1 MLRSIVMARSALN
14 PRLRSLACW
23 IASAL
28 PVWGGITLESDGY
41 HVRPGDRIQDALDQA
56 ATNAVQKTVWVHAGT
71 YRPDAKRQALVW
83 FNRRH
88 DGIRL
93 VALGEVTLSAA
104 NPEVSANQEPSYP
117 AVVNHVAYFGDGVST
132 NTLMRGFR
140 LTGANAFLTQDG
152 TPALEPN
159 RTILKNHFFYSDGGA
174 VKVFGRSAP
183 RLVELTIE
191 DNFTRPCGAG
201 ISVQQQGFRETPV
214 LIASCRFLNNRAQ
227 GTGPAIDLL
236 AGSSAKI
243 LNCLFVGNISNT
255 GEDLVAKAS
264 GEKPFANN
272 GAITI
277 FWESL
282 ALVQNCT
289 FTGNRNGVDDMGGDS
304 VYVAN
309 LFHANRAE
317 GGLPGLARYEL
328 AINAGGRVENCAILG
343 PAHDAKKVIDPAK
356 NRLQG
361 PDPRFDADWVP
372 QAPEYAGIGYRPM
385 RPAHAPPPAPAP
397 PRPPITAVPPVPAS
411 R

>member
-1 MLRSIVMARSALN
+1 MACSA
-14 PRLRSLACW
+14 PHRRLKILACW
-23 IASAL
+23 IASGLAA
-28 PVWGGITLESDGY
+28 WGGITLESDGY
-41 HVRPGDRIQDALDQA
+41 HVRPGDRIQDALEQA
-56 ATNAVQKTVWVHAGT
+56 STNAVQKTVWVHAGT
-71 YRPDAKRQALVW
+71 YRPDAKRQALVG

-93 VALGEVTLSAA
+93 VALGDVTLSAA
-104 NPEVSANQEPSYP
+104 NPSLSSTNDPSHP
-117 AVVNHVAYFGDGVST
+117 AVVNHLVYFGDGLST

-140 LTGANAFLTQDG
+140 LTGANAFLTKEG

-183 RLVELTIE
+183 RLIELTIE

-236 AGSSAKI
+236 AGSSARI

-264 GEKPFANN
+264 GEKPFTNN

-309 LFHANRAE
+309 LFHANRAD
-317 GGLPGLARYEL
+317 GGLPGFPRYEL
-328 AINAGGRVENCAILG
+328 AVNAGARVENCAILG
-343 PAHDAKKVIDPAK
+343 PFHDARKVIDPRQ
-356 NRLQG
+356 NRLEG

-372 QAPEYAGIGYRPM
+372 QAAEYSGIGYRPLK
-385 RPAHAPPPAPAP
+385 PPATGAP
-397 PRPPITAVPPVPAS
+397 RAPVTSAPPVPAS

>member
-1 MLRSIVMARSALN
+1 MTIRGLPWWLGGQAALAT
-14 PRLRSLACW
+14 LAL
-23 IASAL
+23 AA
-28 PVWGGITLESDGY
+28 VTLEPDGY
-41 HVRPGDRIQDALDQA
+41 HVRPGDRLQDALDLA
-56 ATNAVQKTVWVHAGT
+56 ATNAVQKTVRVHPGV
-71 YRPDAKRQALVW
+71 YRPESKRQALAW

-93 VALGEVTLSAA
+93 LALGEVTLSAA
-104 NPEVSANQEPSYP
+104 NPALSSTNEPSHP
-117 AVVNHVAYFGDGVST
+117 AVVNHVVYFGDGIST

-140 LTGANAFLTQDG
+140 LTGANAFLTKEG

-191 DNFTRPCGAG
+191 DNVTRPCGAG
-201 ISVQQQGFRETPV
+201 ISVQQQGFRDTPV

-236 AGSSAKI
+236 AGSSARI
-243 LNCLFVGNISNT
+243 LNCLFVGNLSNT

-304 VYVAN
+304 VYVDS

-317 GGLPGLARYEL
+317 GGLPGFARYEL
-328 AINAGGRVENCAILG
+328 AVNAGARVEGCAILG
-343 PAHDAKKVIDPAK
+343 AVHDLKRVIDPAR
-356 NRLQG
+356 NRLAG

-372 QAPEYAGIGYRPM
+372 QAPEYARIGYRPP
-385 RPAHAPPPAPAP
+385 RPPPGAPAGATTAPPVTSAPPAPA
-397 PRPPITAVPPVPAS
+397 S

>member
-1 MLRSIVMARSALN
+1 MTRCL
-14 PRLRSLACW
+14 PFLAIW
-23 IASAL
+23 AASAAL
-28 PVWGGITLESDGY
+28 ASGGITLEPDGY
-41 HVRPGDRIQDALDQA
+41 HVRPGDQIQAALDQA
-56 ATNAVQKTVWVHAGT
+56 ATNTVQKTVWVHAGL
-71 YRPDAKRQALVW
+71 YRPESKRQALIG

-93 VALGEVTLSAA
+93 VALGDVTLTAA
-104 NPEVSANQEPSYP
+104 NPALSTTHEPSHP
-117 AVVNHVAYFGDGVST
+117 AVVNHVVYFGDGVST
-132 NTLMRGFR
+132 NTLIRGFR
-140 LTGANAFLTQDG
+140 LTGAHAFLTKEG
-152 TPALEPN
+152 TQTLEPN
-159 RTILKNHFFYSDGGA
+159 RTVLKNHFFYSDGGA
-174 VKVFGRSAP
+174 VKVFGRSSP
-183 RLVELTIE
+183 RLVELTID

-201 ISVQQQGFRETPV
+201 ISVQQQGFRDTPV

-282 ALVQNCT
+282 ALIQNCT

-304 VYVAN
+304 VYIAN

-317 GGLPGLARYEL
+317 GGLAGFARYEL
-328 AINAGGRVENCAILG
+328 AINAGARVENCAILG
-343 PAHDAKKVIDPAK
+343 TVFDAKKVIDPRQ
-356 NRLQG
+356 NRLEG
-361 PDPRFDADWVP
+361 PEPRFDANYVP
-372 QAPEYAGIGYRPM
+372 QAAEYSGIGYRPM
-385 RPAHAPPPAPAP
+385 TQTNSPNPASVSQ
-397 PRPPITAVPPVPAS
+397 RPPVTSAPPVPAS

>member
-1 MLRSIVMARSALN
+1 MTRSVLSVAIWA
-14 PRLRSLACW
+14 
-23 IASAL
+23 ASAAL
-28 PVWGGITLESDGY
+28 AWGGITLEPDGY
-41 HVRPGDRIQDALDQA
+41 HVRLGDRIQAALDQA
-56 ATNAVQKTVWVHAGT
+56 ATNTVQKTVWVHAGL
-71 YRPDAKRQALVW
+71 YRPESKRQALIG

-93 VALGEVTLSAA
+93 VALGDVTLTAANPTLSAT
-104 NPEVSANQEPSYP
+104 NEPSHP
-117 AVVNHVAYFGDGVST
+117 AVVNHVVYFGDGVST
-132 NTLMRGFR
+132 NTLLRGFR
-140 LTGANAFLTQDG
+140 LTGANAFLTKEG
-152 TPALEPN
+152 TQTLEPN
-159 RTILKNHFFYSDGGA
+159 RTVLKNHFFYSDGGA
-174 VKVFGRSAP
+174 VKIFGRSSP
-183 RLVELTIE
+183 RLIELTIE

-289 FTGNRNGVDDMGGDS
+289 FTGNRNGVDDMGGES
-304 VYVAN
+304 SYAN
-309 LFHANRAE
+309 CIFVDNKLDA
-317 GGLPGLARYEL
+317 GLKGFARYEL
-328 AINAGGRVENCAILG
+328 AVNAGAKVAGCFINGTIHDVRRDVSATENVLNA
-343 PAHDAKKVIDPAK
+343 PPPQFNDA
-356 NRLQG
+356 
-361 PDPRFDADWVP
+361 FVP
-372 QAPEYAGIGYRPM
+372 QAPEYQNAGYRPVST
-385 RPAHAPPPAPAP
+385 PSVPAPKKP
-397 PRPPITAVPPVPAS
+397 
-411 R
+411 

>member
-1 MLRSIVMARSALN
+1 MTRFVLYWASWA
-14 PRLRSLACW
+14 
-23 IASAL
+23 ASAAL
-28 PVWGGITLESDGY
+28 AWGGITLEPDGY
-41 HVRPGDRIQDALDQA
+41 HIRPGDAIQAALDQA
-56 ATNAVQKTVWVHAGT
+56 ATNALQKTVWVHSGV
-71 YRPDAKRQALVW
+71 YRPDSKRQALIG

-93 VALGEVTLSAA
+93 VALGDVTLTAA
-104 NPEVSANQEPSYP
+104 NPGLSSTDEPSHP
-117 AVVNHVAYFGDGVST
+117 AVVNHVVYFGDGVST
-132 NTLMRGFR
+132 NTLLRGFR
-140 LTGANAFLTQDG
+140 LIGANGFLTKEG

-174 VKVFGRSAP
+174 VKVFGRSSP
-183 RLVELTIE
+183 RLIELTIE
-191 DNFTRPCGAG
+191 DNFSRPCGAG
-201 ISVQQQGFRETPV
+201 ISIQQQGFRDTPV

-236 AGSSAKI
+236 AGSSAKV
-243 LNCLFVGNISNT
+243 LNCLFVGNISNI

-282 ALVQNCT
+282 ALIQNCT

-317 GGLPGLARYEL
+317 GGLPGHARYEL

-343 PAHDAKKVIDPAK
+343 RVFDAKKVIDPTR
-356 NRLQG
+356 NRLEG
-361 PDPRFDADWVP
+361 PDPRFDTDFVP
-372 QAPEYAGIGYRPM
+372 QTSEYSGIGYRPM
-385 RPAHAPPPAPAP
+385 KSTKSPTSISPAPPVISPPPAPG
-397 PRPPITAVPPVPAS
+397 S

>member
-14 PRLRSLACW
+14 PRRRSLACW

-28 PVWGGITLESDGY
+28 SVWGGITLESDGF

-56 ATNAVQKTVWVHAGT
+56 ATHAVQKTVWVHAGT

-104 NPEVSANQEPSYP
+104 NPEVSANKEPSYP
-117 AVVNHVAYFGDGVST
+117 AVVNHVVYFGDGIST

-201 ISVQQQGFRETPV
+201 ISVQQQGFREIPV

-317 GGLPGLARYEL
+317 GGLPGFPHYEL

-343 PAHDAKKVIDPAK
+343 PIHDAKKVIDPAK

-361 PDPRFDADWVP
+361 PDPRLDADWVP
-372 QAPEYAGIGYRPM
+372 QTPEYAGIGYRPM
-385 RPAHAPPPAPAP
+385 TRAKSPAPAP
-397 PRPPITAVPPVPAS
+397 ALPAPPVTAAPPVPAS

>member
-1 MLRSIVMARSALN
+1 MTIRGLR
-14 PRLRSLACW
+14 RLLAGLA
-23 IASAL
+23 ASTGLA
-28 PVWGGITLESDGY
+28 VAAVTLEPDGY
-41 HVRPGDRIQDALDQA
+41 HVRPGDRLQDALDLA
-56 ATNAVQKTVWVHAGT
+56 ATNAVQKTVRVHAGT
-71 YRPDAKRQALVW
+71 YRPDSRRQALVG

-93 VALGEVTLSAA
+93 VALGDVTLSAA
-104 NPEVSANQEPSYP
+104 NPALSPTNEPSHP
-117 AVVNHVAYFGDGVST
+117 AVVNHVVYFGDGIST

-140 LTGANAFLTQDG
+140 LSGANAFLTKEG
-152 TPALEPN
+152 TQALEPN
-159 RTILKNHFFYSDGGA
+159 RTVLKNHFFYSDGGA

-183 RLVELTIE
+183 RLIELTIE

-201 ISVQQQGFRETPV
+201 ISVQQQGFRDTPV

-236 AGSSAKI
+236 AGSSARI
-243 LNCLFVGNISNT
+243 LNCLFVGNVSNT

-304 VYVAN
+304 VYVDS
-309 LFHANRAE
+309 LFHGNRAE
-317 GGLPGLARYEL
+317 GGLPGFARYEL
-328 AINAGGRVENCAILG
+328 AVNAGARVEGCAILG
-343 PAHDAKKVIDPAK
+343 PVHDAKKVIDPAR
-356 NRLQG
+356 NRLSG

-372 QAPEYAGIGYRPM
+372 QAPEYARVGYRPP
-385 RPAHAPPPAPAP
+385 RPPAGTPGVAAPPVTSAPPAPA
-397 PRPPITAVPPVPAS
+397 S

>member
-1 MLRSIVMARSALN
+1 MSRSGITLRL
-14 PRLRSLACW
+14 LSLACGA
-23 IASAL
+23 ASAL
-28 PVWGGITLESDGY
+28 SVWAGITLETDGY
-41 HVRPGDRIQDALDQA
+41 HVRPGDRIQDALEQA
-56 ATNAVQKTVWVHAGT
+56 ATNALQKTVWVHPGT
-71 YRPDAKRQALVW
+71 YRPDSKRQALVG

-93 VALGEVTLSAA
+93 VALGDVTLSAA
-104 NPEVSANQEPSYP
+104 NPSLSATNDPAHP
-117 AVVNHVAYFGDGVST
+117 AVVNHVVYFGDGVST

-140 LTGANAFLTQDG
+140 LTGANAFLTKEG

-236 AGSSAKI
+236 AGSSARI

-317 GGLPGLARYEL
+317 GGLPGFPRYEL
-328 AINAGGRVENCAILG
+328 AVNAGGRVENCAILG
-343 PAHDAKKVIDPAK
+343 PFHDAKKVIDPRQ
-356 NRLQG
+356 NRLSG

-372 QAPEYAGIGYRPM
+372 QAGEYSGIGYRPAK
-385 RPAHAPPPAPAP
+385 PPTTSTPKAPVTSA
-397 PRPPITAVPPVPAS
+397 PPVPAS

>member
-1 MLRSIVMARSALN
+1 MACSASHR
-14 PRLRSLACW
+14 RLRVLACW
-23 IASAL
+23 IASASAA
-28 PVWGGITLESDGY
+28 WGGITLETDGY
-41 HVRPGDRIQDALDQA
+41 HVRPGDRIQDALEQA
-56 ATNAVQKTVWVHAGT
+56 ATNALQKTVWVHAGT
-71 YRPDAKRQALVW
+71 YRPDAKRQALVG

-93 VALGEVTLSAA
+93 VALGDVTLSAA
-104 NPEVSANQEPSYP
+104 NPSLSSTNDPSHP
-117 AVVNHVAYFGDGVST
+117 AVVNHLVYFGDGLST

-140 LTGANAFLTQDG
+140 LTGANAFLTKEG

-183 RLVELTIE
+183 RLVGLTIE

-236 AGSSAKI
+236 AGSSARI

-264 GEKPFANN
+264 GEKPFTNN

-309 LFHANRAE
+309 LFHANRAD
-317 GGLPGLARYEL
+317 GGLPGFSRYEL
-328 AINAGGRVENCAILG
+328 AVNAGGRVENCAILG
-343 PAHDAKKVIDPAK
+343 PFHDAKKVIDPAR
-356 NRLQG
+356 NRLEG

-372 QAPEYAGIGYRPM
+372 QAGEYSGIGYRPM
-385 RPAHAPPPAPAP
+385 RPPTSGSPKAPVTSA
-397 PRPPITAVPPVPAS
+397 PPVPAS

>member
-1 MLRSIVMARSALN
+1 MTRSVLSVAIWA
-14 PRLRSLACW
+14 
-23 IASAL
+23 ASAAL
-28 PVWGGITLESDGY
+28 AWGGITLEPDGY
-41 HVRPGDRIQDALDQA
+41 HVRPGDRIQEALDQA
-56 ATNAVQKTVWVHAGT
+56 ATNALQKTVWVHAGL
-71 YRPDAKRQALVW
+71 YRPESKRQALIG

-93 VALGEVTLSAA
+93 VALGDVTLTAA
-104 NPEVSANQEPSYP
+104 NPALSATHEPSHP
-117 AVVNHVAYFGDGVST
+117 AVVNHVVYFGDGVST
-132 NTLMRGFR
+132 NTLLRGFR
-140 LTGANAFLTQDG
+140 LTGANAFLTKEG

-159 RTILKNHFFYSDGGA
+159 RTVLKNHFFYSDGGA
-174 VKVFGRSAP
+174 VKVFGRSSP
-183 RLVELTIE
+183 RLIELTIE

-201 ISVQQQGFRETPV
+201 ISVQQQGFRDTPV
-214 LIASCRFLNNRAQ
+214 LIASCRFLNNKAQ

-255 GEDLVAKAS
+255 GED
-264 GEKPFANN
+264 N

-309 LFHANRAE
+309 LFHANRSE
-317 GGLPGLARYEL
+317 GGLPGHPRYEL
-328 AINAGGRVENCAILG
+328 AINAGARVENCAILG
-343 PAHDAKKVIDPAK
+343 RVFDAKKVIDPRQ
-356 NRLQG
+356 NRLEG
-361 PDPRFDADWVP
+361 PDPRFNTDYVP
-372 QAPEYAGIGYRPM
+372 QAAEYSGIGYRPM
-385 RPAHAPPPAPAP
+385 TRAKSPNPASASPGAPVTSA
-397 PRPPITAVPPVPAS
+397 PPVPAS

>member
-1 MLRSIVMARSALN
+1 MSRSGNTLRL
-14 PRLRSLACW
+14 LSLACGV
-23 IASAL
+23 ASAL
-28 PVWGGITLESDGY
+28 SVWAGITLETDGY
-41 HVRPGDRIQDALDQA
+41 HVRPGDRIQDALEQA
-56 ATNAVQKTVWVHAGT
+56 ATNALQKTVWVHPGT
-71 YRPDAKRQALVW
+71 YRPDSKRQALVG

-93 VALGEVTLSAA
+93 VALGDVTLSAA
-104 NPEVSANQEPSYP
+104 NPSLSATNDPAHP
-117 AVVNHVAYFGDGVST
+117 AVVNHVVYFGDGLST
-132 NTLMRGFR
+132 NTLIRGFR
-140 LTGANAFLTQDG
+140 LTGANAFLTKEG

-183 RLVELTIE
+183 RLVELNIE

-236 AGSSAKI
+236 AGSSARI

-317 GGLPGLARYEL
+317 GGLAGFPRYEL
-328 AINAGGRVENCAILG
+328 AVNAGGRVENCAILG
-343 PAHDAKKVIDPAK
+343 PFHDAKKVIDPRQ
-356 NRLQG
+356 NRLSG

-372 QAPEYAGIGYRPM
+372 QAAEYSGIGYRPSKPPT
-385 RPAHAPPPAPAP
+385 RGTPKAPVTSA
-397 PRPPITAVPPVPAS
+397 PPVPAS

>member
-1 MLRSIVMARSALN
+1 MSRSGITLRL
-14 PRLRSLACW
+14 LSLACGA
-23 IASAL
+23 ASAL
-28 PVWGGITLESDGY
+28 SVWAGITLETDGY
-41 HVRPGDRIQDALDQA
+41 HVRPGDRIQDALEQA
-56 ATNAVQKTVWVHAGT
+56 ATNALQKTVWVHPGT
-71 YRPDAKRQALVW
+71 YRPDSKRQALVG

-93 VALGEVTLSAA
+93 VALGDVTLSAA
-104 NPEVSANQEPSYP
+104 NPSLSATNDPAHP
-117 AVVNHVAYFGDGVST
+117 AVVNHVVYFGDGVST

-140 LTGANAFLTQDG
+140 LTGANAFLTKEG

-236 AGSSAKI
+236 AGSSARI

-317 GGLPGLARYEL
+317 GGLPGFPRYEL
-328 AINAGGRVENCAILG
+328 AVNAGGRVENCAILG
-343 PAHDAKKVIDPAK
+343 PFHDAKKVIDPRQ
-356 NRLQG
+356 NRLSG

-372 QAPEYAGIGYRPM
+372 QAGEYSGIGYRPAK
-385 RPAHAPPPAPAP
+385 PPTISTPKAPVTSA
-397 PRPPITAVPPVPAS
+397 PPVPAS

>member
-1 MLRSIVMARSALN
+1 MACSA
-14 PRLRSLACW
+14 PHRRLKILACW
-23 IASAL
+23 IASGLAA
-28 PVWGGITLESDGY
+28 WGGITLESDGY
-41 HVRPGDRIQDALDQA
+41 HVRPGDRIQDALEQA
-56 ATNAVQKTVWVHAGT
+56 ATHAVQKTVWVHAGT
-71 YRPDAKRQALVW
+71 YRPDAKRQALVG

-93 VALGEVTLSAA
+93 VALGDVTLSAA
-104 NPEVSANQEPSYP
+104 NPSLSSTNDPSHP
-117 AVVNHVAYFGDGVST
+117 AVVNHLVYFGDGLST

-140 LTGANAFLTQDG
+140 LTGANAFLTKEG

-183 RLVELTIE
+183 RLIELTIE

-236 AGSSAKI
+236 AGSSARI

-264 GEKPFANN
+264 GEKPFTNN

-309 LFHANRAE
+309 LFHANRAD
-317 GGLPGLARYEL
+317 GGLPGFPRYEL
-328 AINAGGRVENCAILG
+328 AVNAGARVENCAILG
-343 PAHDAKKVIDPAK
+343 PFHDARKVIDPRQ
-356 NRLQG
+356 NRLEG

-372 QAPEYAGIGYRPM
+372 QAAEYSGIGYRPLK
-385 RPAHAPPPAPAP
+385 PPATGAP
-397 PRPPITAVPPVPAS
+397 RAPVTSAPPVPAS

>member
-1 MLRSIVMARSALN
+1 MTTRGPLRLLA
-14 PRLRSLACW
+14 SLA
-23 IASAL
+23 ASAGL
-28 PVWGGITLESDGY
+28 ALAAVTLEPDGY
-41 HVRPGDRIQDALDQA
+41 HVRPGDRIQDALDLA
-56 ATNAVQKTVWVHAGT
+56 ATNAVQKTVRVHAGT
-71 YRPDAKRQALVW
+71 YRPDSRRQALAW

-93 VALGEVTLSAA
+93 VAAGDVTLSAA
-104 NPEVSANQEPSYP
+104 NPALSSTNETSHP
-117 AVVNHVAYFGDGVST
+117 AVVNHVVYFGDGIST

-140 LTGANAFLTQDG
+140 LTGANAFLTKEG
-152 TPALEPN
+152 TRALEPN

-183 RLVELTIE
+183 RLIELTIE

-201 ISVQQQGFRETPV
+201 ISVQQQGFRDTPV

-236 AGSSAKI
+236 AGSSARI
-243 LNCLFVGNISNT
+243 LNCLFVGNVSNT

-304 VYVAN
+304 VYVDS
-309 LFHANRAE
+309 LFHGNRAE
-317 GGLPGLARYEL
+317 GGLPGFARYEL
-328 AINAGGRVENCAILG
+328 AVNAGARVEGCAILG
-343 PAHDAKKVIDPAK
+343 PVHDAKKVIDPAR
-356 NRLQG
+356 NRLSG

-372 QAPEYAGIGYRPM
+372 QAPEYARVGYRPP
-385 RPAHAPPPAPAP
+385 RPPAGTPGVAAPPVTSAPPAPA
-397 PRPPITAVPPVPAS
+397 S

>member
-1 MLRSIVMARSALN
+1 MLRSIVMARSAPN

-28 PVWGGITLESDGY
+28 SVWGGITLESDGY

-104 NPEVSANQEPSYP
+104 NPALSAAHESAHP

-236 AGSSAKI
+236 AGSSARI

-343 PAHDAKKVIDPAK
+343 PIHDGKKVIDPTK

-361 PDPRFDADWVP
+361 PDPRFDTDWVP
-372 QAPEYAGIGYRPM
+372 QAPEYAGVGYRPM
-385 RPAHAPPPAPAP
+385 KPAKSPAPAP
-397 PRPPITAVPPVPAS
+397 ALPAPPVTAAPPVPAS

>member
-1 MLRSIVMARSALN
+1 MACSA
-14 PRLRSLACW
+14 PHRRLKILACW
-23 IASAL
+23 IASGLAA
-28 PVWGGITLESDGY
+28 WGGITLESDGY
-41 HVRPGDRIQDALDQA
+41 HVRPGDRIQDALEQA
-56 ATNAVQKTVWVHAGT
+56 ATHAVQKTVWVHAGT
-71 YRPDAKRQALVW
+71 YRPDAKRQALVG

-93 VALGEVTLSAA
+93 VALGDVTLSAA
-104 NPEVSANQEPSYP
+104 NPSLSSTNDPSHP
-117 AVVNHVAYFGDGVST
+117 AVVNHLVYFGDGLST

-140 LTGANAFLTQDG
+140 LTGANAFLTKEG

-183 RLVELTIE
+183 RLIELTIE

-236 AGSSAKI
+236 AGSSARI

-264 GEKPFANN
+264 GEKPFTNN

-309 LFHANRAE
+309 LFHANRAD
-317 GGLPGLARYEL
+317 GGLPGFPRYEL
-328 AINAGGRVENCAILG
+328 AVNAGARVENCAILG
-343 PAHDAKKVIDPAK
+343 PFHDARKVIDPRQ
-356 NRLQG
+356 NRLEG

-372 QAPEYAGIGYRPM
+372 QAAEYSGIGYRPLK
-385 RPAHAPPPAPAP
+385 PPATGAP
-397 PRPPITAVPPVPAS
+397 KAPVTSAPPVPAS

>member
-28 PVWGGITLESDGY
+28 SVWGGITLESDGY

-71 YRPDAKRQALVW
+71 YRPESKRQALVW

-201 ISVQQQGFRETPV
+201 ISVQQQGFREIPV

-309 LFHANRAE
+309 LFQANRAE

-328 AINAGGRVENCAILG
+328 AVNAGGRVENCVILG
-343 PAHDAKKVIDPAK
+343 PIHDAKKVIDPTK

-361 PDPRFDADWVP
+361 PDPRFDADWIP

-385 RPAHAPPPAPAP
+385 TRAKSPAPAP
-397 PRPPITAVPPVPAS
+397 PRPPITAAPPVPAS

>member
-1 MLRSIVMARSALN
+1 MTTRGPLRLLA
-14 PRLRSLACW
+14 SLA
-23 IASAL
+23 ASAGL
-28 PVWGGITLESDGY
+28 ALAAVTLEPDGY
-41 HVRPGDRIQDALDQA
+41 HVRPGDRIQDALDLA
-56 ATNAVQKTVWVHAGT
+56 ATNAVQKTVRVHAGT
-71 YRPDAKRQALVW
+71 YRPDSRRQALAW

-93 VALGEVTLSAA
+93 VAAGDVTLSAA
-104 NPEVSANQEPSYP
+104 NPALSSTNETSHP
-117 AVVNHVAYFGDGVST
+117 AVVNHVVYFGDGIST

-140 LTGANAFLTQDG
+140 LTGANAFLTKEG
-152 TPALEPN
+152 TQGLEPN

-183 RLVELTIE
+183 RLIELTIE
-191 DNFTRPCGAG
+191 DNVTRPCGAG
-201 ISVQQQGFRETPV
+201 ISVQQQGFRDTPV

-236 AGSSAKI
+236 AGSSARI
-243 LNCLFVGNISNT
+243 LNCLFVGNVSNT

-304 VYVAN
+304 VYVDS
-309 LFHANRAE
+309 LFHGNRAE
-317 GGLPGLARYEL
+317 GGLPGFARYEL
-328 AINAGGRVENCAILG
+328 AVNAGARVEGCAILG
-343 PAHDAKKVIDPAK
+343 PVHDAKKVIDPAR
-356 NRLQG
+356 NRLSG

-372 QAPEYAGIGYRPM
+372 QAPEYARVGYRPP
-385 RPAHAPPPAPAP
+385 RPPAGTPGVAAPPVTSAPPAPA
-397 PRPPITAVPPVPAS
+397 S

>member
-1 MLRSIVMARSALN
+1 MIRSAPTRWLQA
-14 PRLRSLACW
+14 LACAAASLAE
-23 IASAL
+23 ARGA
-28 PVWGGITLESDGY
+28 ITLESDGY
-41 HVRPGDRIQDALDQA
+41 HVRPGDRIQEALDQA
-56 ATNAVQKTVWVHAGT
+56 ATNAVQKTIWVHAGT
-71 YRPDAKRQALVW
+71 YRPDSKRQALVW

-104 NPEVSANQEPSYP
+104 HPEVSASQEPSHP
-117 AVVNHVAYFGDGVST
+117 AVVNHVVYFGDGIST
-132 NTLMRGFR
+132 NTLLRGFR
-140 LTGANAFLTQDG
+140 LTGANAFLTKEG

-183 RLVELTIE
+183 RLVELTVE

-214 LIASCRFLNNRAQ
+214 LIASCRFLDNRAQ

-317 GGLPGLARYEL
+317 GGLSGFPRYEL
-328 AINAGGRVENCAILG
+328 AINAGGRVENCVILG
-343 PAHDAKKVIDPAK
+343 PVHDAKQVIDRAK

-361 PDPRFDADWVP
+361 PDPRFDPDWVP

-385 RPAHAPPPAPAP
+385 KASKSPAPAP
-397 PRPPITAVPPVPAS
+397 APSKPPVTSAPPVPAS

>member
-1 MLRSIVMARSALN
+1 MT
-14 PRLRSLACW
+14 RSLPFLASW
-23 IASAL
+23 AASAAL
-28 PVWGGITLESDGY
+28 AWGGITLEPDGY
-41 HVRPGDRIQDALDQA
+41 HIRPGDQIQEALDQA
-56 ATNAVQKTVWVHAGT
+56 ATNTVLKTVWVHTGL
-71 YRPDAKRQALVW
+71 YRPESKRQALIG

-93 VALGEVTLSAA
+93 VALGDVTLTAA
-104 NPEVSANQEPSYP
+104 NPALSATNEPAHP
-117 AVVNHVAYFGDGVST
+117 AVVNHVVYFGDGVST
-132 NTLMRGFR
+132 NTLLRGFR
-140 LTGANAFLTQDG
+140 LTGSNGFLTKDG
-152 TPALEPN
+152 TAALEPN
-159 RTILKNHFFYSDGGA
+159 RTVLKNHFFYSDGGA
-174 VKVFGRSAP
+174 VKVFGRSSP
-183 RLVELTIE
+183 RLIELTID

-214 LIASCRFLNNRAQ
+214 LIASCRFLNNRAL

-282 ALVQNCT
+282 ALIQNCT

-304 VYVAN
+304 VYIAN
-309 LFHANRAE
+309 LFNANRAE
-317 GGLPGLARYEL
+317 GGLAGFARYEL
-328 AINAGGRVENCAILG
+328 AINAGARVENCAILG
-343 PAHDAKKVIDPAK
+343 PVFDTKKVIDPRQ
-356 NRLQG
+356 NRLEG

-372 QAPEYAGIGYRPM
+372 QAAEYSGIGYRPM
-385 RPAHAPPPAPAP
+385 TRAKSPTPAQALPGPPVTSA
-397 PRPPITAVPPVPAS
+397 PPVPAS